1 MNTTSSLSLD
11 QAAELLQASP
21 DYHVLRRLQPREVFT
36 AVPLDQP
43 LLRGL
48 VLDCE
53 TTGKNHRRH
62 RIHQLGLILFEYTP
76 DGQVVRVLDRY
87 LGEEDP
93 EAPLPQ
99 RAPEPGGFIYPYFDE
114 ARVLQM
120 LDGVS
125 IVIAHHAGFDR
136 PFVEKRFPA
145 FSKVAWGCSWK
156 DVDWYRAGM
165 ECGKLAYLAAEFG
178 FFYTAHD
185 ADQDC
190 EALLEILSRALPG
203 HGQTVLKTVLERA
216 ASPMVRI
223 WATGAKGCG
232 GLLADHDYHWGRH
245 SKCHYKEVPI
255 AAQEAELAWLRRT
268 VYLGRNRSS
277 FIILETLPANVRYAD
292 RRYPGQQRPL
302 VTDAPAFVSEVRH
315 VAR

>member
-93 EAPLPQ
+93 GAIAAACAGAGGIHLPVF
-99 RAPEPGGFIYPYFDE
+99 R
-114 ARVLQM
+114 R
-120 LDGVS
+120 S
-125 IVIAHHAGFDR
+125 
-136 PFVEKRFPA
+136 
-145 FSKVAWGCSWK
+145 
-156 DVDWYRAGM
+156 
-165 ECGKLAYLAAEFG
+165 
-178 FFYTAHD
+178 T
-185 ADQDC
+185 
-190 EALLEILSRALPG
+190 
-203 HGQTVLKTVLERA
+203 RA
-216 ASPMVRI
+216 ADV
-223 WATGAKGCG
+223 
-232 GLLADHDYHWGRH
+232 GR
-245 SKCHYKEVPI
+245 SV
-255 AAQEAELAWLRRT
+255 
-268 VYLGRNRSS
+268 
-277 FIILETLPANVRYAD
+277 D
-292 RRYPGQQRPL
+292 RHC
-302 VTDAPAFVSEVRH
+302 APCRL
-315 VAR
+315 